1 MTTSP
6 DDAMS
11 PTPTPTP
18 TPAVPPPVDINTAAL
33 IEMASIRGQLQTVI
47 QLMHQSN
54 AETHR
59 RIDDLGRSLSARV
72 EDLRDTV
79 DQRFQDL
86 DTRLGGMEE
95 RIETVEERERTTA
108 MRTAA
113 WGGGAAA
120 LVTATMEAIK
130 HLPAITR

>member
-1 MTTSP
+1 MSTTP
-6 DDAMS
+6 N
-11 PTPTPTP
+11 
-18 TPAVPPPVDINTAAL
+18 PAAALPGAPPDINTAAL
-33 IEMASIRGQLQTVI
+33 IEMASIRGQLHTLLT
-47 QLMHQSN
+47 LMQQHQG
-54 AETHR
+54 ETHR
-59 RIDDLGRSLSARV
+59 RIDDLGRSLGARV

-108 MRTAA
+108 LRTAA

-130 HLPAITR
+130 HLPNLAR